1 MKKKDVPQDD
11 EGLLEGKLREVCY
24 AVDENGNY
32 TTALSSGWTPK
43 NAALQQAWDDVNEK
57 IEKVKQDVISGKL
70 SPLAYYMEK
79 NIMEVKL
86 LSQYAEIPKWKVKRH
101 LKPKHFNKLDGD
113 ILKSYADVFNITVE
127 ELTNTN
133 IEEKNK

>member
-11 EGLLEGKLREVCY
+11 EGLLEGKLRDVCY

-32 TTALSSGWTPK
+32 TTELSTGWTPK

-57 IEKVKQDVISGKL
+57 VEKVKQDVISGKL

-101 LKPKHFNKLDGD
+101 LKPKHFNKLDQRT
-113 ILKSYADVFNITVE
+113 LKKYAEVLNIKVE
-127 ELTNTN
+127 ELKNLN
-133 IEEKNK
+133 IGD